1 MTILQCLS
9 ATDSETEEEVEYS
22 YHAGVSLSPMGQ
34 PLATPLSQPKITS
47 STPIIHALHTDST
60 QIAADNPVQQGNIHQ
75 NTIDKNK
82 HTPSPTYI
90 PMTKSQ
96 TMKASI
102 NKNSLKPSLFVRL
115 LVMTWGYVGILSKTL
130 VLTFRLRILSP
141 THFSLSKFK
150 TYKKSS
156 KE

>member
-60 QIAADNPVQQGNIHQ
+60 QIAADNPVQQGNIQQ

-82 HTPSPTYI
+82 HTPAPPYKPI
-90 PMTKSQ
+90 TKSQ
-96 TMKASI
+96 PLKASI
-102 NKNSLKPSLFVRL
+102 NKRS
-115 LVMTWGYVGILSKTL
+115 WGPHPQLSSDESIHTSTKKINRKRKLPTQFKKTNMK
-130 VLTFRLRILSP
+130 LT
-141 THFSLSKFK
+141 KQ
-150 TYKKSS
+150 
-156 KE
+156 

>member
-82 HTPSPTYI
+82 HTPSPSYI
-90 PMTKSQ
+90 PITKSQ

-102 NKNSLKPSLFVRL
+102 NKNSWGHHAQLPSDESIHTSIKKMNRKRKQPTQFEKTNMKLK
-115 LVMTWGYVGILSKTL
+115 
-130 VLTFRLRILSP
+130 
-141 THFSLSKFK
+141 H
-150 TYKKSS
+150 
-156 KE
+156 

>member
-60 QIAADNPVQQGNIHQ
+60 QLAADIPFQQGNIHQ

-82 HTPSPTYI
+82 HTPTPSYKPI
-90 PMTKSQ
+90 TKSQ
-96 TMKASI
+96 ALKASI
-102 NKNSLKPSLFVRL
+102 NKNSLGHHEELPSDES
-115 LVMTWGYVGILSKTL
+115 IQ
-130 VLTFRLRILSP
+130 
-141 THFSLSKFK
+141 
-150 TYKKSS
+150 KSI
-156 KE
+156 KNPNFFFE